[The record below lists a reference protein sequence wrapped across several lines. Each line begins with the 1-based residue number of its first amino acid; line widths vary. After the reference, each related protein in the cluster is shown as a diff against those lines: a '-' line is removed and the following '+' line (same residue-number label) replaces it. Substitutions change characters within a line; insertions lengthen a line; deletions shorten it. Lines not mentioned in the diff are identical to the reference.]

1 MAKGLTS
8 DRSVAEALLQYMNA
22 SHTEFH
28 AVAEA
33 KKLLNALGYVELFER
48 NEWKSLVPGG
58 KYFFSRNGSTLLAFA
73 IGGQYKPGNGFY
85 IIGAHT
91 DRCVK
96 CNGFVRM

>member
-1 MAKGLTS
+1 
-8 DRSVAEALLQYMNA
+8 MNA

-58 KYFFSRNGSTLLAFA
+58 KYF
-73 IGGQYKPGNGFY
+73 
-85 IIGAHT
+85 
-91 DRCVK
+91 
-96 CNGFVRM
+96 